1 MKFSVTLS
9 HCQGFPKDRKELIL
23 QYLSGLASPSQGKD
37 QTVVRNFLSA
47 LGSSLGKR
55 DPMFYLNIIQKMKGE
70 WYNQEG
76 EQLDQHLYKA
86 VHSITFRPA
95 EANVIHEMCVRVSA
109 GAPHNI
115 PLPRTEDREYQ
126 RSAIEILLLGIIWAP
141 LVCHFR
147 KGT

>member
-1 MKFSVTLS
+1 M
-9 HCQGFPKDRKELIL
+9 IL

-76 EQLDQHLYKA
+76 EK
-86 VHSITFRPA
+86 T
-95 EANVIHEMCVRVSA
+95 A
-109 GAPHNI
+109 GPTNI
-115 PLPRTEDREYQ
+115 VCCL
-126 RSAIEILLLGIIWAP
+126 ICLLTQ
-141 LVCHFR
+141 VCR
-147 KGT
+147 NRCYS